1 MKAIFVIC
9 LLLVSCTP
17 EKEPPL
23 DEEIIISRLVGK
35 WKVISTNELKSPEKA
50 EKPKKC
56 ELDDEV
62 EFLEEGYFVYR
73 VNEKCS
79 KYDHDHAIRWRL
91 KEIDKKF
98 YLEFYDSEFKST
110 EFQSRALVEKI
121 NFEDLSLKY
130 LKNEESKK
138 VDKKGAWY
146 IQKSPISG
154 NFLYTMHLNRSK

>member
-1 MKAIFVIC
+1 MKAILIIC
-9 LLLVSCTP
+9 LLLLSCTP
-17 EKEPPL
+17 EKDPPL

-35 WKVISTNELKSPEKA
+35 WKVISTKELKSPEEA

-91 KEIDKKF
+91 KEIEKKF
-98 YLEFYDSEFKST
+98 YLEFYETEFKST
-110 EFQSRALVEKI
+110 EFQARALVEKI